1 MQGLEKIASLLK
13 LYKLRVTLYV
23 DKQPNDVSGRNL
35 SFENAVIK
43 VYIHILEFQAR
54 VVSHLWKGSLRQV
67 ARNTVK
73 ADDWRGRL
81 DDIEKADAECLL
93 FTDLLDKKKEDRT
106 REQQYMQSE
115 QQTKVQQGIVEALNT
130 TRKEQEADYI
140 DERRNKLMHSLSTD
154 YEEHKN
160 FNPKRVPGTCEW
172 FLHSK
177 EFLEWCDATDSRIL
191 WVSAGP
197 GCGKSVLS
205 RCLIDERHVCPS
217 ARASTICYFFFRDGQ
232 AERERGANALKAISH
247 QLLKQHPRS
256 NHIKYLLPRFQAHG
270 DKLGGMFSEL
280 WNSML
285 ETLSDPT
292 TGEVV
297 WVLDALD
304 ECSDFE
310 RTRLLDCLT
319 DIYSSKECQNN
330 KNIKLKIL
338 ITSRQYH
345 DIEVR
350 FRRLEGMAGYI
361 QLDGDEKSEEIS
373 QEINLVI
380 EDSVPR
386 VASSLS
392 ENDQAK
398 VIEHLKSTPHRTY
411 LWLHLMLKEIEH
423 KVVAHGTERRLASI
437 INKLP
442 RSVYDAYEQILK
454 RSVDPDLAR
463 KILQIVIA
471 AVRALTVSEMNVA
484 LALALQGRC
493 SSYDTLDRPSDQEFR
508 SSVKQIC
515 GLFVSIVDQKVYLLH
530 QTAREFLI
538 CQPELAS
545 QGWQHSLSLESG
557 HSLIFRICVH
567 LLCLSEFESPPWE
580 LRDIMRSFISLVA
593 FRPWIDGHVL
603 LRYAA
608 EALVEHY
615 HQMQQGSDNDLIEA
629 GLELCNTSLKKFV
642 TWWAIYNRSPN
653 YGGNIHVAS
662 RIGWRAVVER
672 MLYDGDNVNLRTVDS
687 NSCPLHVAASSDKN
701 YAVVKLLLDRG
712 ADVNARGAE
721 MTRPLQIACESDAIQ
736 VAKLLLDNGADIDA
750 VGLRGTALSKACG
763 RGNEELVQL
772 LLGRGANVNLGE
784 DGDGFTSFPL
794 VRACRRGY
802 IMIAQDLINHGA
814 DIKAIDSLFGT
825 ALTAACSNG
834 HEAIARL
841 LLQKGADINAVD
853 LDGTALVA
861 ACSEGHEA
869 IARLL
874 LQKGADINA
883 MDLNGTALIA
893 ACSEG
898 HEAIARL
905 LIQKGADIEAVSEI
919 GQYNALVGA
928 CSGGYESIVR
938 LLLDSGAEASKQSI
952 VQLDICKQ
960 APYKMAVGISPL
972 HGAAW
977 EGSVKVA
984 QLLIDHGA
992 DVNTQDDRIGT
1003 PLVLA
1008 AYRGWNS
1015 MVEFLLNKGADVLA
1029 TGDLFVNALVAAA
1042 QGRHRHRH
1050 ILQLLLSQGARF
1062 CKSDWE
1068 GLTDWDS
1075 EGYLPKLDSIYE
1087 QVKDKNMQETIE
1099 VLLAEGEM
1107 LNSCKA
1113 EEISRIMDFF

>member
-1 MQGLEKIASLLK
+1 MMQGLEKIASLLK

-54 VVSHLWKGSLRQV
+54 VVSHLWKGSVRRV

-73 ADDWRGRL
+73 ADDWQGRL

-93 FTDLLDKKKEDRT
+93 FTNLLDKEKEDRT

-115 QQTKVQQGIVEALNT
+115 QQTKVQKGIVEALNT
-130 TRKEQEADYI
+130 TRKDREADYD
-140 DERRNKLMHSLSTD
+140 DELRNKLKHSLSTD

-160 FNPKRVPGTCEW
+160 FNPKRVRGTCEW

-177 EFLEWCDATDSRIL
+177 EFLEWRDATDSRIL

-217 ARASTICYFFFRDGQ
+217 ARASTLCYFFFRDGQ

-256 NHIKYLLPRFQAHG
+256 NLIRYFLPRFKEHG

-310 RTRLLDCLT
+310 RTRLLECLT
-319 DIYSSKECQNN
+319 EIYSSKECQNN

-386 VASSLS
+386 AASSLS

-398 VIEHLKSTPHRTY
+398 VIVHLKSTPHRTY

-423 KVVAHGTERRLASI
+423 KIVAHGTERKLASI

-442 RSVYDAYEQILK
+442 RSVYDAYERILK

-471 AVRALTVSEMNVA
+471 AKRALTVSEMNVA

-493 SSYDTLDRPSDQEFR
+493 SSYDALDLPCDQEFR
-508 SSVKQIC
+508 SNVKQIC
-515 GLFVSIVDQKVYLLH
+515 GLFISIVDQKVYLLH
-530 QTAREFLI
+530 QTAREFLV
-538 CQPELAS
+538 CQPGLAS

-557 HSLIFRICVH
+557 HSLLFRICVH
-567 LLCLSEFESPPWE
+567 LLCFSDFESAPWRSE
-580 LRDIMRSFISLVA
+580 DINRILWRRDDKWLRWKD
-593 FRPWIDGHVL
+593 DQVL
-603 LRYAA
+603 LQYAA
-608 EALVEHY
+608 ETWMEHY
-615 HQMQQGSDNDLIEA
+615 HQMQEKSDNDMIEV

-642 TWWAIYNRSPN
+642 IWWGIYNRSLEQ
-653 YGGNIHVAS
+653 GKNIHVAS
-662 RIGWRAVVER
+662 RIGWHAVVER
-672 MLYDGDNVNLRTVDS
+672 MLHDGFDVNLRTVHS
-687 NSCPLHVAASSDKN
+687 NRCPLHAAVCYDEN
-701 YAVVKLLLDRG
+701 YAVVKLLLDCG
-712 ADVNARGAE
+712 ADVNAEDGGR
-721 MTRPLQIACESDAIQ
+721 MRPLHIACNNDAIQ
-736 VAKLLLDNGADIDA
+736 VAKLLLDSGADVDA
-750 VGLRGTALSKACG
+750 VSNFGTALYLACEG
-763 RGNEELVQL
+763 GNEEIVQL
-772 LLGRGANVNLGE
+772 LLGRGANVNLG
-784 DGDGFTSFPL
+784 DIGHGFTRFPL
-794 VRACRRGY
+794 VEACWKGHT
-802 IMIAQDLINHGA
+802 MIAQHLINHGA
-814 DIKAIDSLFGT
+814 DINAMDRKGT
-825 ALTAACSNG
+825 ALT
-834 HEAIARL
+834 
-841 LLQKGADINAVD
+841 
-853 LDGTALVA
+853 A

-883 MDLNGTALIA
+883 KDSFNGTALTA
-893 ACSEG
+893 ACSNG

-919 GQYNALVGA
+919 RQYKALVGA

-977 EGSVKVA
+977 GGSVKVA

-1008 AYRGWNS
+1008 AYRGRNS

-1075 EGYLPKLDSIYE
+1075 EGYLLKLDSIYE
-1087 QVKDKNMQETIE
+1087 QVKGKDKQETIKA
-1099 VLLAEGEM
+1099 LLAAEGLISDE
-1107 LNSCKA
+1107 A
-1113 EEISRIMDFF
+1113 EKISQSVRYY

>member
-1 MQGLEKIASLLK
+1 MMQGLEKIASLLQ
-13 LYKLRVTLYV
+13 LYKLRVNLYV
-23 DKQPNDVSGRNL
+23 DKQPNDASGRNL

-43 VYIHILEFQAR
+43 VYIHILEFQAC
-54 VVSHLWKGSLRQV
+54 VVSHLWKGSLRQA

-73 ADDWRGRL
+73 ADDWQGRL
-81 DDIEKADAECLL
+81 NDIEKADAECLL
-93 FTDLLDKKKEDRT
+93 FTDLLDKEKEDRT
-106 REQQYMQSE
+106 RELQYMQSE
-115 QQTKVQQGIVEALNT
+115 QQTKVQQGIVEALNS
-130 TRKEQEADYI
+130 TRKEREADYD

-177 EFLEWCDATDSRIL
+177 EFLDWRDATDSRIL

-217 ARASTICYFFFRDGQ
+217 ARASTLCYFFFRDGQ

-256 NHIKYLLPRFQAHG
+256 NLMKYWLPRFEAHG

-297 WVLDALD
+297 WILDALD
-304 ECSDFE
+304 ECAEFE

-319 DIYSSKECQNN
+319 EIYSSEACQND

-398 VIEHLKSTPHRTY
+398 VIAHLRSTPHRTY

-423 KVVAHGTERRLASI
+423 KVVAYGTERRLASI
-437 INKLP
+437 INRLP
-442 RSVYDAYEQILK
+442 KSVYDAYEQILK
-454 RSVDPDLAR
+454 RSEEPELAR

-471 AVRALTVSEMNVA
+471 AERALTVSEMNVA
-484 LALALQGRC
+484 LALALQGGC
-493 SSYDTLDRPSDQEFR
+493 SSYDELDCPCDQEFK
-508 SSVKQIC
+508 SNVKQIC

-545 QGWQHSLSLESG
+545 QGWQHSLNLESG
-557 HSLIFRICVH
+557 HSLLFRICVH
-567 LLCLSEFESPPWE
+567 LLCFSDFEYPPWKSE
-580 LRDIMRSFISLVA
+580 DLEGGTIYNRNNKFLRWV
-593 FRPWIDGHVL
+593 DGHVL

-608 EALVEHY
+608 EDWMEHY
-615 HQMQQGSDNDLIEA
+615 HQMHEKFDDDLIEA

-642 TWWAIYNRSPN
+642 TWWGIYYN
-653 YGGNIHVAS
+653 YTEHGENIHVAC
-662 RIGWRAVVER
+662 RVGWHAVVER
-672 MLYDGDNVNLRTVDS
+672 MLNNGVDVNLRTHHS
-687 NSCPLHVAASSDKN
+687 EECPLHAAVCSDNN

-712 ADVNARGAE
+712 ADVNAENDERE
-721 MTRPLQIACESDAIQ
+721 RPLHKACWGDAIR
-736 VAKLLLDNGADIDA
+736 VAKLLLDSGADVDA
-750 VGLRGTALSKACG
+750 VSRSGTALHDACSI
-763 RGNEELVQL
+763 GNEEMVQL
-772 LLGRGANVNLGE
+772 LLGRGAKVNLG
-784 DGDGFTSFPL
+784 DSGKGLMKFPL
-794 VRACRRGY
+794 VEACRGGH

-814 DIKAIDSLFGT
+814 DINAVDFHVT
-825 ALTAACSNG
+825 ALAAACSKG

-841 LLQKGADINAVD
+841 LLQKGADIEAV
-853 LDGTALVA
+853 GRNGGFTALVA
-861 ACSEGHEA
+861 ACSGGH
-869 IARLL
+869 
-874 LQKGADINA
+874 
-883 MDLNGTALIA
+883 
-893 ACSEG
+893 
-898 HEAIARL
+898 
-905 LIQKGADIEAVSEI
+905 
-919 GQYNALVGA
+919 
-928 CSGGYESIVR
+928 ESIVR
-938 LLLDSGAEASKQSI
+938 LLLDSGAQASKQVPYGS
-952 VQLDICKQ
+952 QLE
-960 APYKMAVGISPL
+960 MTPL
-972 HGAAW
+972 HLVAW

-984 QLLIDHGA
+984 QLLIDYGA
-992 DVNTQDDRIGT
+992 DVNTQDDEIGT

-1008 AYRGWNS
+1008 AYQGQYS
-1015 MVEFLLNKGADVLA
+1015 MVEFLLNKAADILA
-1029 TGDLFVNALVAAA
+1029 TTDLFVNALVAAA
-1042 QGRHRHRH
+1042 QARNRQ
-1050 ILQLLLSQGARF
+1050 ILQLLLSHGARF

-1068 GLTDWDS
+1068 SLKDWCS
-1075 EGYLPKLDSIYE
+1075 EGYLLKPDSIYE
-1087 QVKDKNMQETIE
+1087 QVKGKDMQETIE
-1099 VLLAEGEM
+1099 ILLAAKG
-1107 LNSCKA
+1107 LISDKA
-1113 EEISRIMDFF
+1113 ELISSRIELVATTCDLFSYLSKV